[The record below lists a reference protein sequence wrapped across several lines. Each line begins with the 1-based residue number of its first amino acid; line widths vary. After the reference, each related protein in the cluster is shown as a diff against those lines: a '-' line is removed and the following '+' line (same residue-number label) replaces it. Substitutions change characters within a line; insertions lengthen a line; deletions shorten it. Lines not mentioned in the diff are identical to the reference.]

1 MNFFL
6 YQGTKGRGVRHVVY
20 WKHTNESGVQ
30 PLKVNLIVYDN
41 DVLQVK
47 VSTILKRKIQLSIP
61 EGDRI
66 KFLLVDIR
74 VLSRNDKVGRVHSP
88 GGAKK

>member
-1 MNFFL
+1 M
-6 YQGTKGRGVRHVVY
+6 
-20 WKHTNESGVQ
+20 
-30 PLKVNLIVYDN
+30 YDN